1 MVTAV
6 LSQGCELYVLDDTTT
21 PAVVRRITQ
30 PVGIEGIGGQR
41 PIIDGSS
48 NDSTAKEKL
57 PGLVD
62 NGSPSFDLIYNPQDL
77 GHQLCESMFILGSKY
92 TKQFYF
98 GLSDGAGQGTPP
110 TFTGTISAGTLL
122 LKQPKTVT
130 PLKFARTGYVFSAW
144 VNSFMRGAK
153 VGDKVTV
160 KLGLE
165 ITGSIVVGYY
175 NTTWS

>member
-6 LSQGCELYVLDDTTT
+6 LSQGCELYVLDDTVS
-21 PAVVRRITQ
+21 PAVVRRVTQ

-48 NDSTAKEKL
+48 NDSAAKEKL

-77 GHQLCESMFILGSKY
+77 GHQLCESMFILGAKY

-98 GLSDGAGQGTPP
+98 GLSDGSGQGTPP
-110 TFTGTISAGTLL
+110 VSSGFISNGSLL
-122 LKQPKTVT
+122 FKQPQIAG
-130 PLKFARTGYVFSAW
+130 PKFARTGYVFSAW